1 MRRALLIAI
10 AVILCVPMLAAAA
23 VWVWLDPAVVK
34 ARLQDETL
42 AATGRPLTIDGP
54 VTLLWG
60 LTPRL
65 RVEGMRLANPPGLS
79 RPDMATV
86 QSAELGVAILP
97 LLSGRAELR
106 VVRLHGV
113 NVLLER
119 DSAGVGNW
127 ERPAPAATTGP
138 ATTGPAPPSPATP
151 SPAQRRMAVTLGAA
165 TLTDAML
172 GWRDA
177 GRTTMAQVPRLVFQD
192 GALNG
197 TITLAGVTIKLS
209 GTTAPLHLEAETG
222 EVALRGMVLTH
233 PVLLLSQAGDSVT
246 LAGIGMLGTAA
257 TQIDVK
263 ASSLAAALRGEL
275 ERAQITIGEARLTA
289 AGRFTPGAV
298 DATVVA
304 TVPDLAAL
312 SQVAGVTLPALRTL
326 SADGRV
332 QTAGA
337 GLHVTGMARAGTS
350 AAVLDLLLAARS
362 VRGTVSADRID
373 LDEWATAAASQTPP
387 PPPAPASPAPVPAAS
402 VPPAAIP
409 PAATQPA
416 AIALASPRPIPWAAL
431 TAGEGDVAL
440 TVGTLRWHGTDVT
453 AVNAHAVLAAGHLVL
468 EPAHAL
474 LGGAPADA
482 RLVADAPSQRLSVT
496 VLAPGLPAAAV
507 LALAGLPP
515 MVSGP
520 AELDLDLTGTG
531 ADGPALLASLT
542 GRLGLAMVGGDAD
555 LALIPGLAQA
565 TRDLPMAAAGRTR
578 LRCVALRTD
587 SAAGQATL
595 AALLLDSPRL
605 TLTGEGSVSLANRTL
620 ALQLR
625 PVVGIGSARVAVPV
639 RVTGPWAAPA
649 LRMEGD
655 GGRAQVT
662 IGDAGADSCAPALL
676 LARNGRAGPGP
687 SQDAPKPPR
696 PADLLRSLLR

>member
-1 MRRALLIAI
+1 MKRALLIGI

-23 VWVWLDPAVVK
+23 VWLWVDPAVVK
-34 ARLQDETL
+34 ARLQDGAL
-42 AATGRPLTIDGP
+42 RATGRPLTIDGP

-65 RVEGMRLANPPGLS
+65 RVEDMRLANPPGLS

-106 VVRLHGV
+106 GVRLHGV

-119 DSAGVGNW
+119 DAAGVGNW
-127 ERPAPAATTGP
+127 ERPAPAMTS
-138 ATTGPAPPSPATP
+138 GPAPPG
-151 SPAQRRMAVTLGAA
+151 PAQRRMAVTLGAA

-246 LAGIGMLGTAA
+246 LAGTGMLGTAA
-257 TQIDVK
+257 TQLDVK

-275 ERAQITIGEARLTA
+275 ERAQITMGEARLVA

-298 DATVVA
+298 DATVTT

-312 SQVAGVTLPALRTL
+312 GQVTGVTLPALRTL
-326 SADGRV
+326 PPLRALSADLRV

-350 AAVLDLLLAARS
+350 AAVLDVLLAARS

-373 LDEWATAAASQTPP
+373 LDEWTTPAASQTPP
-387 PPPAPASPAPVPAAS
+387 LQA
-402 VPPAAIP
+402 PPAAIS
-409 PAATQPA
+409 PA
-416 AIALASPRPIPWAAL
+416 AISPTPPRPIPWAAL
-431 TAGEGDVAL
+431 SAGEGDVAL
-440 TVGTLRWHGTDVT
+440 TVGTLRWHKTDVT
-453 AVNAHAVLAAGHLVL
+453 AVNARAVLAAGHLVL
-468 EPAHAL
+468 EPVHAS

-482 RLVADAPSQRLSVT
+482 RLVADAPSQRLGVT

-507 LALAGLPP
+507 LAMAGLPP

-520 AELDLDLTGTG
+520 AELDLDLTATG

-649 LRMEGD
+649 LKMEGD

>member
-106 VVRLHGV
+106 GVRLHGV

-165 TLTDAML
+165 TLTDATL

-177 GRTTMAQVPRLVFQD
+177 GRTTIAQLPQLVFQD
-192 GALNG
+192 DALSG
-197 TITLAGVTIKLS
+197 TITMAGVTIKLS
-209 GTTAPLHLEAETG
+209 GTTAPLHLEAEAG
-222 EVALRGMVLTH
+222 EVALPGLVLTH

-312 SQVAGVTLPALRTL
+312 SQVAGVPLPALRTL

-387 PPPAPASPAPVPAAS
+387 PPPA
-402 VPPAAIP
+402 AIS

-482 RLVADAPSQRLSVT
+482 RVVADAPSQRLSVT

-565 TRDLPMAAAGRTR
+565 TRGLPMAAVGRSR

-587 SAAGQATL
+587 IAAGQAKV

-605 TLTGEGSVSLANRTL
+605 MLTGEGSVGLADRTL

-639 RVTGPWAAPA
+639 RVTGPWAAP
-649 LRMEGD
+649 LLKMEGD

-662 IGDAGADSCAPALL
+662 IGDAGADACAPALL
-676 LARNGRAGPGP
+676 LARNGRAGPEP
-687 SQDAPKPPR
+687 SPDAPKPLR

>member
-1 MRRALLIAI
+1 MKRALLIGI

-23 VWVWLDPAVVK
+23 VWLWVDPAVVK
-34 ARLQDETL
+34 ARLQDGAL
-42 AATGRPLTIDGP
+42 RATGRPLTIDGP

-65 RVEGMRLANPPGLS
+65 RVEDMRLANPPGLS

-106 VVRLHGV
+106 GVRLHGV

-119 DSAGVGNW
+119 DAAGVGNW
-127 ERPAPAATTGP
+127 ERPAPAMTS
-138 ATTGPAPPSPATP
+138 GPAPPG
-151 SPAQRRMAVTLGAA
+151 PAQRRMAVTLGAA

-246 LAGIGMLGTAA
+246 LAGTGMLGTAA
-257 TQIDVK
+257 TQLDVK

-275 ERAQITIGEARLTA
+275 ERAQITMGEARLVA
-289 AGRFTPGAV
+289 AGRFTPGAM
-298 DATVVA
+298 DATVTT

-312 SQVAGVTLPALRTL
+312 GQVTGVTLPALHTLPALRILSALRAL
-326 SADGRV
+326 SADLRV

-350 AAVLDLLLAARS
+350 AAVLDVLLAARS

-373 LDEWATAAASQTPP
+373 LDEWTTPAASQTPP
-387 PPPAPASPAPVPAAS
+387 LQA
-402 VPPAAIP
+402 PPAAIS
-409 PAATQPA
+409 PA
-416 AIALASPRPIPWAAL
+416 AISPAAISPTPPRPIPWAAL
-431 TAGEGDVAL
+431 SAGEGDVAL
-440 TVGTLRWHGTDVT
+440 TVGTLRWHKTDVT
-453 AVNAHAVLAAGHLVL
+453 AVNARAVLAAGHLVL
-468 EPAHAL
+468 EPVHAS

-482 RLVADAPSQRLSVT
+482 RLVADAPSQRLGVT

-507 LALAGLPP
+507 LAMAGLPP

-520 AELDLDLTGTG
+520 AELDLDLTATG

-649 LRMEGD
+649 WKMEGD

>member
-1 MRRALLIAI
+1 MKRALLIGI

-23 VWVWLDPAVVK
+23 VWLWVDPAVVK
-34 ARLQDETL
+34 ARLQDGAL
-42 AATGRPLTIDGP
+42 RATGRPLTIDGP

-65 RVEGMRLANPPGLS
+65 RVEDMRLANPPGLS

-106 VVRLHGV
+106 GVRLHGV

-119 DSAGVGNW
+119 DAAGVGNW
-127 ERPAPAATTGP
+127 ERPAPAMTS
-138 ATTGPAPPSPATP
+138 GPAPPG
-151 SPAQRRMAVTLGAA
+151 PAQRRMAVTLGAA

-246 LAGIGMLGTAA
+246 LAGTGMLGTAA
-257 TQIDVK
+257 TQLDVK

-275 ERAQITIGEARLTA
+275 ERAQITMGEARLVA

-298 DATVVA
+298 DATVTT

-312 SQVAGVTLPALRTL
+312 DQVTGVTLPALRTL
-326 SADGRV
+326 PPLRALSADLRI
-332 QTAGA
+332 QAAGA

-350 AAVLDLLLAARS
+350 AAVLDVLLAARS

-373 LDEWATAAASQTPP
+373 LDEWTTPAASQTPP
-387 PPPAPASPAPVPAAS
+387 LQA
-402 VPPAAIP
+402 PPAAIS
-409 PAATQPA
+409 PA
-416 AIALASPRPIPWAAL
+416 AISPTPPRPIPWAAL
-431 TAGEGDVAL
+431 SAGEGDVAL
-440 TVGTLRWHGTDVT
+440 TVGTLRWHKTDVT
-453 AVNAHAVLAAGHLVL
+453 AVNARAVLAAGHLVL
-468 EPAHAL
+468 EPVHAS

-482 RLVADAPSQRLSVT
+482 RLVADAPSQRLGVT

-507 LALAGLPP
+507 LAMAGLPP

-520 AELDLDLTGTG
+520 AELDLDLTATG

-649 LRMEGD
+649 WKMEGD

>member
-106 VVRLHGV
+106 GVRLHGV

-165 TLTDAML
+165 TLTDATL

-177 GRTTMAQVPRLVFQD
+177 GRTTIAQLPQLVFQD
-192 GALNG
+192 DALSG
-197 TITLAGVTIKLS
+197 TITMAGVTIKLS
-209 GTTAPLHLEAETG
+209 GTTAPLHLEAEAG
-222 EVALRGMVLTH
+222 EVALPGLVLTH

-312 SQVAGVTLPALRTL
+312 SQVAGVPLPALRTL

-387 PPPAPASPAPVPAAS
+387 PPPAAIS
-402 VPPAAIP
+402 PAAIP

-482 RLVADAPSQRLSVT
+482 RVVADAPSQRLSVT

-565 TRDLPMAAAGRTR
+565 TRGLPMAAVGRSR

-587 SAAGQATL
+587 IAAGQAKV

-605 TLTGEGSVSLANRTL
+605 MLTGEGSVGLADRTL

-639 RVTGPWAAPA
+639 RVTGPWAAP
-649 LRMEGD
+649 LLKMEGD

-662 IGDAGADSCAPALL
+662 IGDAGADACAPALL
-676 LARNGRAGPGP
+676 LARNGRAGPEP
-687 SQDAPKPPR
+687 SPDAPKPLR

>member
-34 ARLQDETL
+34 ARLQDEAL

-106 VVRLHGV
+106 GVRLHGV

-127 ERPAPAATTGP
+127 ERSAPAATTGP
-138 ATTGPAPPSPATP
+138 ATTGPAPPSPAPP
-151 SPAQRRMAVTLGAA
+151 SPDQRRMAVTLGAA
-165 TLTDAML
+165 TLTDATL

-177 GRTTMAQVPRLVFQD
+177 GRTTTAQLPQLVFQD
-192 GALNG
+192 DALSG

-209 GTTAPLHLEAETG
+209 GTTAPLHLEAEAG
-222 EVALRGMVLTH
+222 EVALPGLVLTH

-246 LAGIGMLGTAA
+246 LAGIGMLGAAA

-298 DATVVA
+298 DATVMA

-312 SQVAGVTLPALRTL
+312 SQVAGVPLPALRTL

-332 QTAGA
+332 QTAGV

-387 PPPAPASPAPVPAAS
+387 PPPAAIS
-402 VPPAAIP
+402 PAAIP

-431 TAGEGDVAL
+431 TAGEGDIAL

-453 AVNAHAVLAAGHLVL
+453 AVNAHAVLAFGHLVL
-468 EPAHAL
+468 EPVHAL

-520 AELDLDLTGTG
+520 AELDLNLTGTG

-565 TRDLPMAAAGRTR
+565 TRGLPMAAVGRSR

-587 SAAGQATL
+587 IAAGQAKL

-605 TLTGEGSVSLANRTL
+605 MLTGEGSVGLADRTL

-639 RVTGPWAAPA
+639 RVTGSWAAP
-649 LRMEGD
+649 LLKMEGD

-662 IGDAGADSCAPALL
+662 IGDAGADACAPALL
-676 LARNGRAGPGP
+676 LARNGRAGPEP
-687 SQDAPKPPR
+687 SPDAPKPLR

>member
-1 MRRALLIAI
+1 
-10 AVILCVPMLAAAA
+10 
-23 VWVWLDPAVVK
+23 
-34 ARLQDETL
+34 
-42 AATGRPLTIDGP
+42 
-54 VTLLWG
+54 
-60 LTPRL
+60 
-65 RVEGMRLANPPGLS
+65 
-79 RPDMATV
+79 
-86 QSAELGVAILP
+86 
-97 LLSGRAELR
+97 
-106 VVRLHGV
+106 
-113 NVLLER
+113 
-119 DSAGVGNW
+119 
-127 ERPAPAATTGP
+127 
-138 ATTGPAPPSPATP
+138 
-151 SPAQRRMAVTLGAA
+151 MAVTLGAA
-165 TLTDAML
+165 TLTDATL

-177 GRTTMAQVPRLVFQD
+177 GRTTIAQLPQLVFQD
-192 GALNG
+192 DALSG

-209 GTTAPLHLEAETG
+209 GTTAPLHLEAEAG
-222 EVALRGMVLTH
+222 EVALPGLVLTH

-312 SQVAGVTLPALRTL
+312 SQVAGVPLPALRTL

-387 PPPAPASPAPVPAAS
+387 PPPAAIS
-402 VPPAAIP
+402 PAAIP

-482 RLVADAPSQRLSVT
+482 RVVADAPSQRLSVT

-565 TRDLPMAAAGRTR
+565 TRGLPMAAVGRSR

-587 SAAGQATL
+587 IAAGQAKL

-605 TLTGEGSVSLANRTL
+605 MLTGEGSVGLADRTL

-639 RVTGPWAAPA
+639 RVTGPWAAP
-649 LRMEGD
+649 LLKMEGD

-662 IGDAGADSCAPALL
+662 IGDAGADACAPALL
-676 LARNGRAGPGP
+676 LARNGRAGPEP
-687 SQDAPKPPR
+687 SPDAPKPLR